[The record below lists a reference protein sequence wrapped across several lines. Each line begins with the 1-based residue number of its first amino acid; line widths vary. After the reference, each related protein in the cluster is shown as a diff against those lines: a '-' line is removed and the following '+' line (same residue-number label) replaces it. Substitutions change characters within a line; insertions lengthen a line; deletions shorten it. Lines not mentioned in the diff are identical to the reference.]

1 MKVKP
6 RIKKVFK
13 KVLENGGIGIGK
25 AMIEEGYSPNTA
37 KSPTKV
43 TETKSWEILLEE
55 YLPDDLLTKVT
66 KEGLEATMV
75 KTSLTEPDRTLPDYA
90 VRQRYLETALKMKN
104 KLIEKKDITTNG
116 KDISP
121 VLVKFIDK
129 NIDEPTND

>member
-13 KVLENGGIGIGK
+13 KVVENGGIGIGK

-104 KLIEKKDITTNG
+104 KLTERKDIRISELKGLVGLETTNE
-116 KDISP
+116 K
-121 VLVKFIDK
+121 
-129 NIDEPTND
+129 ET